1 MDLSKVEK
9 IRKLKKI
16 TQKDLCEMSGVNKRT
31 YEWWIRNNGTIQP
44 SADKIKKIADALG
57 VSVDTLTG
65 DSGTPE
71 AEEFFVKYGR
81 HENLLEKISAL
92 HKGELGLLAEIIDVF
107 YKFSKTTE
115 IYKKENEA
123 ESHGDPAATF

>member
-1 MDLSKVEK
+1 MVIENIEK
-9 IRKLKKI
+9 IRNLKDI
-16 TQKDLCEMSGVNKRT
+16 SQKDLCEMSGINKRT
-31 YEWWIRNNGTIQP
+31 YEGWINRKEKIQP
-44 SADKIKKIADALG
+44 SIAKIKKIADALG

-115 IYKKENEA
+115 IYQKKD
-123 ESHGDPAATF
+123 SVDQ